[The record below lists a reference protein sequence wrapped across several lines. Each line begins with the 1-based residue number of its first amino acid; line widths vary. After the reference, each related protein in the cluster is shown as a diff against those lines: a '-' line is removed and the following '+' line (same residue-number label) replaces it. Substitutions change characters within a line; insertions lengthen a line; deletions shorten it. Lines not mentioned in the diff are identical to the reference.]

1 MKNFLY
7 GILLFLTAVILVAGS
22 VLWAQFAPVPM
33 GAAIAMT
40 AVGAAGLLAAIA
52 VNLILTRRKY
62 HAMMNGDMGEMQD
75 HYDRIRERIRK
86 DPAAARKE
94 ILRTAHL
101 CRLYAAALL
110 LCAVLLICGVP
121 QLLTR
126 IPITAED
133 DRFFLLILPAL
144 ALTGVLFMP
153 LSRVFLPFERT
164 SSDEQKMRRLTLI
177 EKDKAP
183 FLYALAQQ
191 AAEATSCRK
200 PFLLF
205 LETTMEHTF
214 AVGENNG
221 VMEILVSPV
230 YLALLTQKEIYA
242 VLLHE
247 FAHIVHKDPK
257 TSRRL
262 IGITQRFSKLPL
274 FYSFSHTLLNMESD
288 AYLTYASPL
297 LEAEADKVSAQKY
310 AQTAIDA
317 FAKSAFLL
325 ECFRFPCRELN
336 YELYASET
344 PVTDY
349 FERYIAYA
357 DNFLHTHED
366 TLRPILMRTLPSRR
380 DSHPT
385 LRMRMEAAGI
395 DSYDI
400 SAREEDEAFRGEV
413 SRLVAASSA
422 LVGNDL
428 FYNWKE
434 AHQDCYVDCNEEI
447 AAFEEA
453 YAQNNA
459 DEYLWTQAIRRYFVL
474 DKERM
479 ISMTDEALADA
490 ERKTDAR
497 RCRCIYLAMTDDPH
511 AVEEMRALLYDDPL
525 LAEHM
530 IELYMDTVLRTG
542 DEALLARIRA
552 EQPVM
557 AERARDT
564 MKAYMKLRIKPKNL
578 RSCNLSAA
586 RIAAMQ
592 KVACRLAV
600 PEISEIRIASVAH
613 DPRRNIY
620 LLGARFRQAA
630 DADKEQALS
639 KAFTCLNNYCDTLTD
654 GTNLYLF
661 HVYPKDVPLWNAL
674 TSVGT
679 KLN

>member
-1 MKNFLY
+1 M
-7 GILLFLTAVILVAGS
+7 
-22 VLWAQFAPVPM
+22 
-33 GAAIAMT
+33 
-40 AVGAAGLLAAIA
+40 
-52 VNLILTRRKY
+52 
-62 HAMMNGDMGEMQD
+62 
-75 HYDRIRERIRK
+75 
-86 DPAAARKE
+86 
-94 ILRTAHL
+94 
-101 CRLYAAALL
+101 
-110 LCAVLLICGVP
+110 
-121 QLLTR
+121 
-126 IPITAED
+126 
-133 DRFFLLILPAL
+133 
-144 ALTGVLFMP
+144 
-153 LSRVFLPFERT
+153 
-164 SSDEQKMRRLTLI
+164 
-177 EKDKAP
+177 
-183 FLYALAQQ
+183 
-191 AAEATSCRK
+191 
-200 PFLLF
+200 
-205 LETTMEHTF
+205 
-214 AVGENNG
+214 
-221 VMEILVSPV
+221 
-230 YLALLTQKEIYA
+230 
-242 VLLHE
+242 
-247 FAHIVHKDPK
+247 
-257 TSRRL
+257 
-262 IGITQRFSKLPL
+262 
-274 FYSFSHTLLNMESD
+274 
-288 AYLTYASPL
+288 
-297 LEAEADKVSAQKY
+297 
-310 AQTAIDA
+310 
-317 FAKSAFLL
+317 

-366 TLRPILMRTLPSRR
+366 TLRPILMRMLPSRR

-428 FYNWKE
+428 FYNWKG

-479 ISMTDEALADA
+479 ISMADEALADA

-497 RCRCIYLAMTDDPH
+497 RCRCIYLAMTDDPR
-511 AVEEMRALLYDDPL
+511 AVEEMRALLYDEPL

-557 AERARDT
+557 AERARDA

-578 RSCNLSAA
+578 RSCDLSAA

-592 KVACRLAV
+592 KVACRLSV
-600 PEISEIRIASVAH
+600 PEIAEIRIASVAH
-613 DPRRNIY
+613 DPRRNVY

-639 KAFTCLNNYCDTLTD
+639 KAFTCLSNYCDTLSD

-661 HVYPKDVPLWNAL
+661 HVYPKGVPLWNAL